1 MKKKYKV
8 LAVVAARG
16 GSKGIKNKNLKKI
29 GNQPLVLH
37 VIKTLSLIKNI
48 DTICLSSDSLKITNV
63 VQKKFPNI
71 QIDLREKKLSG
82 DKVPL
87 TSVAKSVCEK
97 YNKNGKYHDIILQVA
112 PTCPF
117 IKKKTVELIIQ
128 KLINKESN
136 CAVTLKRIEHE
147 HPYRAKEI
155 YKKNYFRSLI
165 KNINVEKFISR
176 QDLPEFYCTSGS
188 IYARTNKL
196 LSTFDEKDFCLGK
209 YPIGIIV
216 DDYEAINIDR
226 PIDLEF
232 ANFIAKKYKINF

>member
-16 GSKGIKNKNLKKI
+16 GSKGIKNKNLRKI
-29 GNQPLVLH
+29 GNKALVLH
-37 VIKTLSLIKNI
+37 VVNTLSLINKI
-48 DTICLSSDSLKITNV
+48 DTICLSSDSSKIINV
-63 VQKKFPNI
+63 VKTKFPNV
-71 QIDLREKKLSG
+71 QIDYREKKLSG

-87 TSVAKSVCEK
+87 TSVAKSVSEK
-97 YNKNGKYHDIILQVA
+97 YNKNGEIHDIILQVA

-117 IKKKTVELIIQ
+117 IKKKTIELIIQ
-128 KLINKESN
+128 KIINKESN
-136 CAVTLKRIEHE
+136 CVVSLKRIEHE

-176 QDLPEFYCTSGS
+176 QDLPELYCTSGA

-196 LSTFDEKDFCLGK
+196 LSTFNEKDFCLGK
-209 YPIGIIV
+209 NPIGIVV
-216 DDYEAINIDR
+216 DDFEAINIDR

-232 ANFIAKKYKINF
+232 ASFVAKKYKINF

>member
-1 MKKKYKV
+1 M
-8 LAVVAARG
+8 LF
-16 GSKGIKNKNLKKI
+16 KKI
-29 GNQPLVLH
+29 
-37 VIKTLSLIKNI
+37 
-48 DTICLSSDSLKITNV
+48 
-63 VQKKFPNI
+63 NI
-71 QIDLREKKLSG
+71 QIDLRKKKLSG

-87 TSVAKSVCEK
+87 TSVAEVCEK

-117 IKKKTVELIIQ
+117 IKNTVELIIQ

-155 YKKNYFRSLI
+155 YKKSYFRSLI

-176 QDLPEFYCTSGS
+176 QDLPELYCTSGAV
-188 IYARTNKL
+188 YARTNGL
-196 LSTFDEKDFCLGK
+196 LSKFDGKDFCLGK
-209 YPIGIIV
+209 YPIGIVV
-216 DDYEAINIDR
+216 DDFEAINIDR

-232 ANFIAKKYKINF
+232 ASFVAKKYKINF

>member
-1 MKKKYKV
+1 MRK
-8 LAVVAARG
+8 G

-37 VIKTLSLIKNI
+37 VLKTLSLIKNI
-48 DTICLSSDSLKITNV
+48 DTICLSSDSLKIINV

-71 QIDLREKKLSG
+71 QIDLRKKKLSG

-117 IKKKTVELIIQ
+117 IKKNTVELIIQ

-165 KNINVEKFISR
+165 KNINVEKFT
-176 QDLPEFYCTSGS
+176 QTGFTEFYC
-188 IYARTNKL
+188 IRFHLCTN
-196 LSTFDEKDFCLGK
+196 
-209 YPIGIIV
+209 
-216 DDYEAINIDR
+216 
-226 PIDLEF
+226 
-232 ANFIAKKYKINF
+232 